1 MSIRDYQTKA
11 QLADR
16 VPGSTRDDKA
26 LMVPLLGLAGETG
39 TLLTEYKKWLRE
51 GAAYQ
56 IFKDRIAEDL
66 GDILWYVAH
75 IASKEGLD
83 LETVAVENL
92 KKLESRW
99 LPGEG
104 ELSCYLH
111 LFDEEFAARE
121 QLPREFRIE
130 IAEVQSDGGVK
141 VQMTT

>member
-66 GDILWYVAH
+66 GDILWYVAN

-92 KKLESRW
+92 N
-99 LPGEG
+99 
-104 ELSCYLH
+104 
-111 LFDEEFAARE
+111 
-121 QLPREFRIE
+121 
-130 IAEVQSDGGVK
+130 
-141 VQMTT
+141 